1 VPEPTKNDD
10 WTNTLFVVAVLS
22 GGGLAGTAW
31 LGVQLAAI
39 LAGNDTLPAGIGDA
53 LTALTRLPS
62 NMSDPKLAWSPEFR
76 AHIPGPVLYW
86 ISTAVVVLA
95 ASPVFRTSKRV
106 R

>member
-1 VPEPTKNDD
+1 MREPTRNDD

-22 GGGLAGTAW
+22 AGGLAGIAW
-31 LGVQLAAI
+31 LGAQLAAV
-39 LAGNDTLPAGIGDA
+39 LAGSDTVPAGIGDA

-86 ISTAVVVLA
+86 SSTVAVVFVAAALA
-95 ASPVFRTSKRV
+95 FIIW
-106 R
+106 